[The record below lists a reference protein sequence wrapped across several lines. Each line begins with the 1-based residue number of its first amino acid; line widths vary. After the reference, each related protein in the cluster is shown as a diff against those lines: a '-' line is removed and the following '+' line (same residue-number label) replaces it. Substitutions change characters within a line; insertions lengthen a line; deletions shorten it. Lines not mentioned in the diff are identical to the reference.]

1 MLKTSIEIPILRKS
15 FTPVKILEES
25 NKKDAENKRI
35 NALKGI
41 IKNWSIYS
49 PYLSI
54 FHREIRKDKVCYNI
68 TDGYRW
74 YSLDDHY
81 SYDVYARDSKNDF
94 FNLDAFY
101 NSKEYIKKYIPDKS
115 KLSEEYIDKEQ
126 LKLFIEELEDI
137 DTLSFYVIDNRGD
150 NRSLTFNALYLFEF
164 LEVFNTNKIY
174 LSDDTLSP
182 CYYENDDGEMGIL
195 QPIKINY

>member
-1 MLKTSIEIPILRKS
+1 MLKTSVEIPILRKS

-35 NALKGI
+35 NELKGI
-41 IKNWSIYS
+41 IKNSSIYR

-81 SYDVYARDSKNDF
+81 SYDVYAHDSKNDF
-94 FNLDAFY
+94 FNLDTFY
-101 NSKEYIKKYIPDKS
+101 NSKEYIKKYIDKS
-115 KLSEEYIDKEQ
+115 KLSEEYIDKGQ
-126 LKLFIEELEDI
+126 LKLFIEELEDL
-137 DTLSFYVIDNRGD
+137 DTLSFYVIDRGD
-150 NRSLTFNALYLFEF
+150 NKSLTFNALYLFEF